1 MRLFKLG
8 ARQADDRGVAKKLY
22 EVIYGSVETRFL
34 SAIQLSE
41 LLTLAR
47 SRNQGLDITG
57 VLLHQ
62 KGFFVQVIEGD
73 APIVDALLDRITRDK
88 RHKNVA
94 VFRRGPIQARQFA
107 AWSMGFLELDATVLS
122 RLGGWNPL
130 LQKGAATTAPN
141 AERLRTIL
149 AGYR

>member
-1 MRLFKLG
+1 M
-8 ARQADDRGVAKKLY
+8 AKKLY
-22 EVIYGSVETRFL
+22 EVIYGSVETRYL
-34 SAIQLSE
+34 TAIQLSE
-41 LLTLAR
+41 LLTPAR
-47 SRNQGLDITG
+47 ANNQNLDITG

-62 KGFFVQVIEGD
+62 KGVFVQVLEGD
-73 APIVDALLDRITRDK
+73 EPIVGALYDRISRDK

-107 AWSMGFLELDATVLS
+107 AWNMGFLELDSSVLS

-130 LQKGAATTAPN
+130 LQKGAATSAPN

-149 AGYR
+149 SAYR

>member
-1 MRLFKLG
+1 VG
-8 ARQADDRGVAKKLY
+8 GSKKLY
-22 EVIYGSVETRFL
+22 EVIYGSVETRYL
-34 SAIQLSE
+34 SAIQLSD
-41 LLTLAR
+41 LLSLAR
-47 SRNQGLDITG
+47 ARNQDLDITG

-62 KGFFVQVIEGD
+62 KGFFVQVLEGD
-73 APIVDALLDRITRDK
+73 EPVVGALYDRISRDT

-107 AWSMGFLELDATVLS
+107 AWSMGFLELDATVLG

-130 LQKGAATTAPN
+130 LQKATATSAPN

-149 AGYR
+149 AGFR

>member
-1 MRLFKLG
+1 
-8 ARQADDRGVAKKLY
+8 VAKRLY
-22 EVIYGSVETRFL
+22 EVIYGSVETRYL

-47 SRNQGLDITG
+47 SRNTGLDVTG

-62 KGFFVQVIEGD
+62 RGVFIQVLEGD
-73 APIVDALLDRITRDK
+73 EPVVGALYDRIARDP

-107 AWSMGFLELDATVLS
+107 AWSMGFLELDASVLS

-141 AERLRTIL
+141 AERLRTVL

>member
-1 MRLFKLG
+1 
-8 ARQADDRGVAKKLY
+8 VAKKLY
-22 EVIYGSVETRFL
+22 EVIYGSVEIRYL

-41 LLTLAR
+41 LLSLAR
-47 SRNQGLDITG
+47 ARNQGLDITG

-62 KGFFVQVIEGD
+62 KGIFVQVLEGD
-73 APIVDALLDRITRDK
+73 EPVVGALYDRISRDP

-107 AWSMGFLELDATVLS
+107 AWSMGFLELEPAVLS

-149 AGYR
+149 AAYR